1 MRILVHNP
9 GGVELLDA
17 SCPGDIA
24 PSDTVAQLVAMVGER
39 IDRDQSMEEETES
52 EGEEGGEVRVGGE
65 GAGVPVDAGVM
76 PSLSLFESTH
86 LSPLAPSTHVGLLA
100 ALADSLGV
108 VSLTARHDAVS
119 PPIAP
124 DSPIYAPSTPSP
136 VCVSSSPLC
145 HIPNL
150 DLDLSSAIE
159 RGPALSVL
167 SADHD
172 TV

>member
-24 PSDTVAQLVAMVGER
+24 PTDTVAQLVAMVGER

-52 EGEEGGEVRVGGE
+52 EGEEGAEVRVGNEGE
-65 GAGVPVDAGVM
+65 GGAIGAGVM
-76 PSLSLFESTH
+76 PSLSLFESAH
-86 LSPLAPSTHVGLLA
+86 LSPLAPSTHVGLLG

-108 VSLTARHDAVS
+108 VSLTARHDTVS
-119 PPIAP
+119 PPTVP
-124 DSPIYAPSTPSP
+124 DSLTYAPSPPSP
-136 VCVSSSPLC
+136 VCVSPSPLC

-159 RGPALSVL
+159 RG
-167 SADHD
+167 
-172 TV
+172 